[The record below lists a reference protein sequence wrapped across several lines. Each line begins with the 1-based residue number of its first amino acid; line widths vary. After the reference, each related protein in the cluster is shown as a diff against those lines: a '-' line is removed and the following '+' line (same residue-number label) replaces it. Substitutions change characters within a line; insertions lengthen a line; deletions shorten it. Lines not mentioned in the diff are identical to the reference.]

1 MGLSEIFLVIQVG
14 IFCFGFRYIF
24 RIDRLFGL
32 YFASL
37 FIYCIFAQFGYRY
50 YPNLSVT
57 TNAYFGPEIWYPIT
71 IFIILSFTLF
81 ISFFVFRNI
90 LYAAIPFKT
99 EVIFRPHIQRRNVA
113 FLFMCLLMLYNIFYL
128 ILNHNTINWNVASD
142 EVELTKS
149 FSLRLF
155 IMIFKFTSGLII
167 LLYAYIREQARKT
180 NMRKEKAMFFLLS
193 VLFIFSSYKLGN
205 RTDLIA
211 ILLGL
216 LTYESYM
223 AKINLR
229 KITAGLSLTVLF
241 IAVAFYI
248 ELNRYTDVRTPR
260 LDMSLVELAI
270 FQDFYPPAHILFAS
284 FHLDYIN
291 PLMVLKSNVANSLA
305 FLNVPYLQ
313 NPITEMFSPN
323 AVSRTT
329 GYAFYILTEG
339 YLFMGSM
346 GFIYNGFIL
355 TFFLSIW
362 RKYADTN
369 NDAFNRVLLA
379 LMGSMLINLSRGQS
393 SYFVRY
399 FYSYL
404 LPLAWIYLSL
414 AQARLTLRF
423 GYNPTRFPSIN
434 TK

>member
-1 MGLSEIFLVIQVG
+1 MGLSEIFLAIQVG
-14 IFCFGFRYIF
+14 IFILGFRYIF

-37 FIYCIFAQFGYRY
+37 FIYCIFAQLGYRY
-50 YPNLSVT
+50 YPRLSDL
-57 TNAYFGPEIWYPIT
+57 TNAYFGPEIWYSIT
-71 IFIILSFTLF
+71 LFIILSFTLF
-81 ISFFVFRNI
+81 ISFFVFRNT

-99 EVIFRPHIQRRNVA
+99 EVILRPNVQRRNVA
-113 FLFMCLLMLYNIFYL
+113 FLFICLLMLYNIFYL
-128 ILNHNTINWNVASD
+128 SNNTVNWRVASD
-142 EVELTKS
+142 EIELTKS

-167 LLYAYIREQARKT
+167 LLYAYIREQPRET
-180 NMRKEKAMFFLLS
+180 SMRKEKAMLFLLS

-211 ILLGL
+211 VFLGL
-216 LTYESYM
+216 VTFETYRT
-223 AKINLR
+223 KINLL
-229 KITAGLSLTVLF
+229 KIAAGLGFSALF
-241 IAVAFYI
+241 IAIAFYI
-248 ELNRYTDVRTPR
+248 EFNRYEVASVTR
-260 LDMSLVELAI
+260 LDMSFVELALL
-270 FQDFYPPAHILFAS
+270 QDFYPPAHILFAS

-291 PLMVLKSNVANSLA
+291 PLMVLKSNIANALV

-323 AVSRTT
+323 PVSRST

-339 YLFMGSM
+339 YLFMGSL

-355 TFFLSIW
+355 TFFMSIW

-379 LMGSMLINLSRGQS
+379 LMGSMLINLTRGQS

-404 LPLAWIYLSL
+404 LPLTWIYLSL
-414 AQARLTLRF
+414 VQARLTFRF
-423 GYNPTRFPSIN
+423 GYSPTQFPSIN